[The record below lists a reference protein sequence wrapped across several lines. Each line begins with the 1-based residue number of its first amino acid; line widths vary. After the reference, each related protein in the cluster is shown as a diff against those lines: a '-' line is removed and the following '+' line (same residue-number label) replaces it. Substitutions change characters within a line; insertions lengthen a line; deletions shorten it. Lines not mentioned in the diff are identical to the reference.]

1 MKNLVTLTALS
12 AALLSAPAAIADDGQ
27 TLLIKDFVGTV
38 SITTGSEFSVSGKK
52 GDITEIKDGGLIIDG
67 NEVIDNSSCKTVN
80 GNIDINIGK
89 KSWLKRIGG
98 YKNLKDYPKLDI
110 TVPAGAHLEII
121 DSVIFGTGEDFGS
134 VDAHMKSCGALEI
147 GTVDGPLVLNLSGS
161 GDFSALDVGTANV
174 RISGSGDAELGD
186 MKTAVLRVSGSGDIS
201 GGNIIGA
208 SKITATGSGDIE
220 LESITGDLVYEGR
233 GSSEFETDRVDGR
246 ISITVSGSGD
256 VEIDQGEA
264 PSFLVTSRGSSNVE
278 YGGTAGDVTIAASGS
293 GSVKI
298 KDATG
303 ERAVKSSGSSSVKIG
318 GVRYDD

>member
-1 MKNLVTLTALS
+1 MKHLIASAALS
-12 AALLSAPAAIADDGQ
+12 TALLSATAATADEGQ

-38 SITTGSEFSVSGKK
+38 TITTGREFSVSGKK
-52 GDITEIKDGGLIIDG
+52 GDITEIKDNGLIIDG
-67 NEVIDNSSCKTVN
+67 NEVIDSSSCKKVN
-80 GNIDINIGK
+80 GNIDISIGK

-98 YKNLKDYPKLDI
+98 YKNLEDYPNINI
-110 TVPAGAHLEII
+110 TVPAGAHLDIK

-134 VDAHMKSCGALEI
+134 VDAHMKSCGALDI
-147 GTVDGPLVLNLSGS
+147 GIVNGPLVLNLSGS

-174 RISGSGDAELGD
+174 RVSGSGDVELGD
-186 MKTAVLRVSGSGDIS
+186 MQTAVLKVSGSGDIS
-201 GGNIIGA
+201 GGNITGA

-233 GSSEFETDRVDGR
+233 GSSDFDVDRVDGR

-256 VEIDQGEA
+256 VEIDRGEA
-264 PSFLVTSRGSSNVE
+264 PTFLVTSRGSSNVK
-278 YGGTAGDVTIAASGS
+278 YGGAADDVTVAASGS

-303 ERAVKSSGSSSVKIG
+303 ERAVKSSGSSYVKIG
-318 GVRYDD
+318 SVRYDD